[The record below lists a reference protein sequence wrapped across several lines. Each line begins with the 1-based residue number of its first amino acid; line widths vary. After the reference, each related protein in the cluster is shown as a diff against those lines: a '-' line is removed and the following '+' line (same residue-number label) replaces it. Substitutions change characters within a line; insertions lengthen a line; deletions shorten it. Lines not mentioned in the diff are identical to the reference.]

1 MEWNIRDDLPIY
13 AQLIYQMKSAI
24 ASGRLLPGDRLASVR
39 DMALEAR
46 VNPNT
51 MQRAM
56 SELEREGFVYSQRTS
71 GRFVTE
77 DVTLIES
84 IKTSLAQEQAKLY
97 FESMAGLGYGR
108 DEAVESL
115 IKYKEN
121 NDGNT

>member
-56 SELEREGFVYSQRTS
+56 AELERLGLVFSQRTA

-77 DVTLIES
+77 DEAKVNRLREHLAQQQVREFLQGMARLGFQPEEILPLIE
-84 IKTSLAQEQAKLY
+84 
-97 FESMAGLGYGR
+97 
-108 DEAVESL
+108 
-115 IKYKEN
+115 KERKELV
-121 NDGNT
+121 